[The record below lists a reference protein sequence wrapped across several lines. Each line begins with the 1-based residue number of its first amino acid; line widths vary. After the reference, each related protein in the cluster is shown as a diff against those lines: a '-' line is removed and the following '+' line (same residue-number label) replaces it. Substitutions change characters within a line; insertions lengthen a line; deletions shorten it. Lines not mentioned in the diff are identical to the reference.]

1 MMSRA
6 RGQMVE
12 KYDDDDDDDDDD
24 DALQRAYNF

>member
-1 MMSRA
+1 MSRA

>member
-12 KYDDDDDDDDDD
+12 KYDDDDDDDDD
-24 DALQRAYNF
+24 ALQRAYNF